1 ELDLSKS
8 MGLSALYI
16 FDNPSLKK
24 LDVSVC
30 DKELYISLDSGVDLI
45 GLGEKMYAN
54 RVDEAPDKSK
64 WLAEH
69 Y

>member
-1 ELDLSKS
+1 

-45 GLGEKMYAN
+45 GLGPKMYAN